1 MNALFGRFNLSQDS
15 DLLLQSLPRPSIL
28 VVVDGEDNASI
39 TEDVMREINADVI
52 IAKDSEEAIAL
63 CLKEVFS
70 VILYDIEMRS
80 KEGVKIVEAVVHNEL
95 TRDIPIILL
104 SQISE
109 SDQLNF
115 SRYKTAPI
123 DYLSR
128 PVAPHI
134 LISRVNVFLSLQIQ
148 RLAILRLDQNR
159 DLNQTPTGAAQ
170 DEVVAPKGL
179 VNSAAENVASDV
191 APCSQRMDGITRL
204 SAVVAHDFNNIL
216 AIILGNLEL
225 LSYEDIQN
233 SQVQTRLSSIQNA
246 AERACTLTS
255 QLLGIS
261 SRAATKVAVTNVN
274 GVLTGM
280 KQLILAE
287 LCPAVTFTSNLYES
301 LWQTSIDPDDF
312 QEATL
317 NLILNAREAMP
328 DGGQLG
334 LETANVSLDDDYC
347 SLNPDVEP
355 GDYVAVS
362 VTDTGHGIAADS
374 RPFVFD
380 PFFSSKDEAGSKG
393 MGLPQVYGFC
403 HRSKGHVR
411 LQSGSNVGTTARLYL
426 PRTQG

>member
-63 CLKEVFS
+63 CLTEAFS

-159 DLNQTPTGAAQ
+159 DLNQTQTGAAQ
-170 DEVVAPKGL
+170 DGVVAPKGL

-347 SLNPDVEP
+347 SLNPDVDP